1 MSHVV
6 QEANL
11 SCSAGKNG
19 QSVRRSST
27 RSRKPNS
34 SLDQEAVTMERIR
47 ELRKRRG
54 GVLSAL
60 TAKRKE
66 IDSLLTDEN
75 NLEAVKVKLTEITSL
90 FQRFTDAHEEYNAA
104 LIDESQ
110 RQESVVYFT
119 DIESSLNFFCQT
131 VNDWLRVTEI
141 RIQDLD
147 VTPDD
152 SVSQTSFLLRN
163 RKRSGCGSAYSRS
176 SRASS
181 ISVARA
187 KEAARIAELQA
198 EVHALKQRQLINES
212 ELRLKKEELDLKF
225 KRDQLKLETEF
236 KKAVARESAYAKAD
250 SERNTR
256 VASSSLTSRVPRVD
270 PRAAAISDGFSGDLK
285 QESSPVFHGANF
297 RPKEHKTKHKVPSQS
312 SSDSDEQS
320 GLSDQAFHI
329 LEQQNRVMEE
339 FVNQQQKNTLPRRQV
354 SIFDGN
360 PLSYCTFMCAFETVI
375 KSNESDSGRRLLS

>member
-1 MSHVV
+1 MP
-6 QEANL
+6 
-11 SCSAGKNG
+11 
-19 QSVRRSST
+19 T
-27 RSRKPNS
+27 RS
-34 SLDQEAVTMERIR
+34 I
-47 ELRKRRG
+47 
-54 GVLSAL
+54 
-60 TAKRKE
+60 
-66 IDSLLTDEN
+66 ID
-75 NLEAVKVKLTEITSL
+75 K
-90 FQRFTDAHEEYNAA
+90 
-104 LIDESQ
+104 SQ
-110 RQESVVYFT
+110 RQESVVYFA

-147 VTPDD
+147 VTHDD
-152 SVSQTSFLLRN
+152 SASQLGSRN
-163 RKRSGCGSAYSRS
+163 RKRSGFGSAYSRS

-212 ELRLKKEELDLKF
+212 ELRLKKEELALQF

-297 RPKEHKTKHKVPSQS
+297 RPKELKTKHKVPSQS

-354 SIFDGN
+354 PIFDGN
-360 PLSYCTFMCAFETVI
+360 PLSYCTFMRAFETVI
-375 KSNESDSGRRLLS
+375 ESNESDSGGRLYYLEQHTSGRAREIVRSCMYLSPEEGYSKAKKRLEARFGQKHNVAMAYVDQLTNAPYIKAEDAESQEGFSIFCQVAPIH